1 MPPRALNVQHIPG
14 SRYMYW
20 KMLGKAGCNP
30 SAIGG
35 VISADPLRPRSLVGI
50 EERRAKGQL
59 AQQQR
64 PKP

>member
-1 MPPRALNVQHIPG
+1 MPPRTLNVQYMPG
-14 SRYMYW
+14 SRSMYW

-35 VISADPLRPRSLVGI
+35 GVISADPLRPQSLVGV

-59 AQQQR
+59 A
-64 PKP
+64 

>member
-1 MPPRALNVQHIPG
+1 
-14 SRYMYW
+14 MYW

-35 VISADPLRPRSLVGI
+35 GVISADPLRPQSLVGV

-59 AQQQR
+59 A
-64 PKP
+64 